1 MLADVCKNL
10 SLGIVIFTVL
20 LIVGC
25 KSTPKTE
32 SAATAQPIVL
42 AEKAFPKF
50 INAEALYTYLR
61 YPLPASPLISA
72 HRGGPEKGYP
82 ENCIETFAHTLSQA
96 PASLEMDVAA
106 TADSVLVLLHDD
118 KLERTTTGTGL
129 IGAHKWAD
137 VQQLF
142 LEDNQ
147 GNKTPYRIPRLDSAL
162 AWGGSR
168 TLLFVDV
175 KRTTPRQLL
184 IKTLKQYEAH
194 TFCVLIT
201 YNIEQARY
209 YQQHYPEMTLSLNV
223 GSVETLAEY
232 DKRGVKFERVV
243 CFVGTR
249 EPEPALY
256 ETLHKRGILTNLG
269 TLGNLDRQA
278 KARGTALYKQ
288 WVKSGADILAT
299 DEPLLVAKEFGMQ
312 KK

>member
-1 MLADVCKNL
+1 MKTAFCK
-10 SLGIVIFTVL
+10 IFPALITVAL
-20 LIVGC
+20 LLHGC
-25 KSTPKTE
+25 KQTPTAQSASTQQAAPE
-32 SAATAQPIVL
+32 HATAL
-42 AEKAFPKF
+42 PKF
-50 INAEALYTYLR
+50 SNAEALYAYLR
-61 YPLPASPLISA
+61 YPLPAPPLISA

-118 KLERTTTGTGL
+118 KLERTTTGTGPVSSYPFEAL
-129 IGAHKWAD
+129 QK
-137 VQQLF
+137 LF

-147 GNKTPYRIPRLDSAL
+147 GNKTAYRIPRLDSVL
-162 AWGGSR
+162 AWGRNR

-175 KRTTPRQLL
+175 KRSTPRQLL
-184 IKTLKQYEAH
+184 IRTLKQYDAH

-201 YNIEQARY
+201 YNIEQALY
-209 YQQHYPEMTLSLNV
+209 YQKHYPEITVSLNV
-223 GSVETLAEY
+223 GSLETLAEY
-232 DKRGVKFERVV
+232 EKRGVKFERVV

-256 ETLHKRGILTNLG
+256 EALHKRGILTNLG

-278 KARGTALYKQ
+278 KARSTELYQQ

-299 DEPLLVAKEFGMQ
+299 DEPVLVAKEFGIQ
-312 KK
+312 NK